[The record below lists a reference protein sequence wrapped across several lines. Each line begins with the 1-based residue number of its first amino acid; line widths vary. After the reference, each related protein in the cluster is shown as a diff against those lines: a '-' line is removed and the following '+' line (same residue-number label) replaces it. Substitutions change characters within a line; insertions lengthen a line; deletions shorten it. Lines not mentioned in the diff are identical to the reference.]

1 MMKNILFAFLL
12 AFAFNCFSCEGN
24 YLNQYENFDVTRIHL
39 EETELK
45 RVESIIK
52 TFHKENNEATNY
64 KSYVGTALSY
74 LERYEDLNGQQK
86 ALLWY
91 ELINPLVVKYSFEN
105 YGYSFRDVGGFVF
118 QGAEG
123 DIPGSLSI
131 SLVIKSNGEIMK
143 GIMPSVPGRE
153 NAIETYFW

>member
-1 MMKNILFAFLL
+1 MRKIIFFILLL
-12 AFAFNCFSCEGN
+12 FVTNSGFCCEDY
-24 YLNQYENFDVTRIHL
+24 YLNEYESFDVTRIHL

-45 RVESIIK
+45 RVESIIE

-153 NAIETYFW
+153 DAIETYFW